1 MLNFLPVLSWK
12 FHPFCS
18 WLNWAHIMF
27 CASQK
32 EFLSSCRW
40 RLQSGWSWC
49 KFQDVLPAPWGLS
62 VNMRSTVTNVQ
73 VREKLGKNSN
83 LCLSLKVLWSQPQF
97 SSLRGGCHCL
107 REPPSVSLR
116 SQGHHCKYPVNT
128 ATSPLRSAH
137 SLHLRTRHTHK
148 GFENS
153 PCGFFSFPVF
163 ADTSGTYPVWV
174 VIVLLSWHRFCC
186 CQSDQAALRKNNFNN
201 CNLEL
206 KPFYITS
213 VFVYSR
219 AHLPLSL
226 PFTKLSH
233 SLNHCMLMHRITV
246 GASSAWNSL
255 LSYTGHRNVI

>member
-137 SLHLRTRHTHK
+137 SLHLRTRHTQRLR
-148 GFENS
+148 EQ
-153 PCGFFSFPVF
+153 
-163 ADTSGTYPVWV
+163 PVW
-174 VIVLLSWHRFCC
+174 IFQLSGHRWHFWYLPCLSCNCPPFMTPILLLSIG
-186 CQSDQAALRKNNFNN
+186 
-201 CNLEL
+201 
-206 KPFYITS
+206 P
-213 VFVYSR
+213 
-219 AHLPLSL
+219 
-226 PFTKLSH
+226 
-233 SLNHCMLMHRITV
+233 
-246 GASSAWNSL
+246 GGSAKKQFQQL
-255 LSYTGHRNVI
+255 